1 MLYTHAHMR
10 GFNTIINDPLHS
22 SLYMHPIRAF
32 CTGRVQLALV
42 SRRHSIA
49 ELPKFSTLFW
59 DPINSIVQPQR
70 PQQQLVSIESPLEK
84 TNYAEHIEREKPAI
98 GKNHYKG
105 DMGNANFG
113 YIKIGD
119 IWCDPDSELELSRA
133 VHIHEY
139 AHVCDDRVR
148 VEPLQPPVPDSG
160 PRIMTPEEEDE
171 FYRGFV
177 EEVTDEQDG
186 EGDPRQYRI
195 SPAVFARW
203 AAGAV
208 KGEKYEE
215 EPWWPPSRLPSP
227 DPYYENQIIPR
238 PCSEMQFDVETG
250 SLLSGIYENDPE
262 PRVLHNAQGDRFPHS
277 PAIFSLTAS
286 TGVNFTRPPVSF
298 SYSYPQAS
306 LHLDRAALSLP
317 DPPHM
322 LSSIST
328 PSVYNS
334 EAGVR
339 NLGSNASLAG
349 KQHYD
354 TAKHAIELQRA
365 QVEGRDAQ
373 LFATADAAKQAA
385 EARTLLA
392 QEIFLNARV
401 AQSPPAP
408 PSSPPSFP
416 SRKKHVTS
424 PGPSSPRD
432 AAKSSAR
439 SPKRKKQ
446 YERYI
451 AEELERQA
459 IAVRKT
465 EQYQKRLDDE
475 HQEILRE
482 IEGLKIVKDRLLV
495 RLGVGTVDQLPG
507 LIPKRE
513 PSGRDLRTQFGL
525 GITE

>member
-1 MLYTHAHMR
+1 MATQVLYTNPNAGQSSVPSHFLLDLDQQFPRIPVTPSMLYTHAHMR
-10 GFNTIINDPLHS
+10 GFNPIIDDPLHS
-22 SLYMHPIRAF
+22 SVYIHPIRAF

-59 DPINSIVQPQR
+59 DPINSVVQPQQ
-70 PQQQLVSIESPLEK
+70 PQQQLVLIESPVEK
-84 TNYAEHIEREKPAI
+84 TSYAEHIERVKPAI
-98 GKNHYKG
+98 GTNHYKG

-139 AHVCDDRVR
+139 APVCEDRAR
-148 VEPLQPPVPDSG
+148 VKPLQPPVPDSG

-208 KGEKYEE
+208 KGERYEE

-250 SLLSGIYENDPE
+250 SVLSGIYENDPE
-262 PRVLHNAQGDRFPHS
+262 PRVLLNAQ
-277 PAIFSLTAS
+277 
-286 TGVNFTRPPVSF
+286 GVNFTRPPVTF

-306 LHLDRAALSLP
+306 LQLDRAAFSLP
-317 DPPHM
+317 YPSHIP
-322 LSSIST
+322 SSIST

-349 KQHYD
+349 EQHYD
-354 TAKHAIELQRA
+354 TVKHAIELQRA
-365 QVEGRDAQ
+365 QVEGRKAQ

-385 EARTLLA
+385 QARILLA
-392 QEIFLNARV
+392 QEIFFLKARV
-401 AQSPPAP
+401 VQLPPAL
-408 PSSPPSFP
+408 PSSPPSSSSP
-416 SRKKHVTS
+416 KKQVTS
-424 PGPSSPRD
+424 PGSFSLRD
-432 AAKSSAR
+432 AANSSAR
-439 SPKRKKQ
+439 RPKRKKQ

-459 IAVRKT
+459 IA
-465 EQYQKRLDDE
+465 
-475 HQEILRE
+475 
-482 IEGLKIVKDRLLV
+482 
-495 RLGVGTVDQLPG
+495 LPG

-525 GITE
+525 RSTE